1 MNIAITDS
9 MGSGRTFDL
18 YVRWITDESPDVRWT
33 KLSYLTDRPE
43 ECAGAD
49 GVILSGGGDVDP
61 SLYGGDAGH
70 RELDRVDRR
79 RDDFERRIIDV
90 AIQKR
95 IPLLGICR
103 GMQIINVHFG
113 GSLYEDLPDH
123 GRPAHR
129 SDTEGGSWHSIA
141 VETGS
146 LLESVTGTVAGN
158 VNSYH
163 HQAVKRIGDELKISA
178 YAGDGVPESLECVE
192 ATEYPFVLGV
202 QWHPERMEDGR
213 NPFCSSVRN
222 RFIKHLRSQRQQ

>member
-18 YVRWITDESPDVRWT
+18 YVRWITDENPDVRWT
-33 KLSYLTDRPE
+33 KLSYLTEPPGP
-43 ECAGAD
+43 ASGTD
-49 GVILSGGGDVDP
+49 GIILSGGGDVDP
-61 SLYGGDAGH
+61 SLYDGDAEH

-103 GMQIINVHFG
+103 GMQIMNVHFG
-113 GSLYEDLPDH
+113 GSLYEDL
-123 GRPAHR
+123 GANGLSSHR
-129 SDTEGGSWHSIA
+129 SDTGGGSWHSIA

-146 LLESVTGTVAGN
+146 LLESVTGTVAGE

-163 HQAVKRIGDELKISA
+163 HQAVKRIGDGLRISS
-178 YAGDGVPESLECVE
+178 YAGDGVPESLECFD
-192 ATEYPFVLGV
+192 AKKYPFFLGV
-202 QWHPERMEDGR
+202 QWHPERMGDVQ

-222 RFIKHLRSQRQQ
+222 RFMEHVRSQRQQ